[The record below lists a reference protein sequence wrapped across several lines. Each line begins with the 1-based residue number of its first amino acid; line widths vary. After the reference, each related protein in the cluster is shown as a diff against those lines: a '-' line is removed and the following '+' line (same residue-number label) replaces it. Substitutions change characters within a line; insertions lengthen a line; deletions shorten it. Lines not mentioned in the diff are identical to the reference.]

1 MNRSVM
7 NSIYRTRDLFNPL
20 SFELDTAC
28 LLAVGQTHNE
38 PPLEVWWKQPG
49 KSR

>member
-20 SFELDTAC
+20 SVELDTAY
-28 LLAVGQTHNE
+28 LLAVGDTHNKPN
-38 PPLEVWWKQPG
+38 PPLPPG
-49 KSR
+49 VFTI

>member
-20 SFELDTAC
+20 SVELSTVY
-28 LLAVGQTHNE
+28 LLAIIFGSHSVN
-38 PPLEVWWKQPG
+38 PPWSLHCVTQK
-49 KSR
+49 